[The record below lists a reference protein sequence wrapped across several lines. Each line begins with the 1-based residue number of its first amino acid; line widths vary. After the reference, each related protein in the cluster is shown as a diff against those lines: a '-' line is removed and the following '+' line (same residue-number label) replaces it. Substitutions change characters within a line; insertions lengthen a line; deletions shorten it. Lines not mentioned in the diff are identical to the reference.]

1 MSIFDVVLNT
11 DEVTVLSTP
20 TNIDLLLDYGAQGER
35 GSKVFAGSGS
45 PIGNTS
51 LANQDIFA
59 YDLYI
64 DISNASPTWSWLWQ
78 YVSKPTGYTW
88 ESLLK
93 LNPSLYST
101 TYAATFNS
109 SGIAQISIPLVNI
122 VSTTTYTDKDK
133 YIVQIT
139 PGQTTYPIALS
150 IISKTIPSTSLLLS
164 VQAVKYDIGA
174 WSNLTGVQNLQIS
187 VTVI

>member
-20 TNIDLLLDYGAQGER
+20 TSIDLSLDYGSQGER
-35 GSKVFAGSGS
+35 GSKVFAGSGAPS
-45 PIGNTS
+45 DNSS
-51 LANQDIFA
+51 LSSQDIYA

-64 DISNASPTWSWLWQ
+64 DTSNASPTWSWLWQ
-78 YVSKPTGYTW
+78 YVSKPTGYSWQT
-88 ESLLK
+88 LLK
-93 LNPSLYST
+93 LNPSIYST
-101 TYAATFNS
+101 TYAATFNG
-109 SGIAQISIPLVNI
+109 SGIAIINIPLANI
-122 VSTTTYTDKDK
+122 VSDITYTDKDK

-150 IISKTIPSTSLLLS
+150 IISKTIPSTSLRLS
-164 VQAVKYDIGA
+164 VQAVKYNAGT
-174 WSNLTGVQNLQIS
+174 WSDLVGVESLQVS